1 MADNSLEQIEQLLDK
16 KLSENQAATAAKI
29 DQLAKRVDE
38 GFANTAT
45 TAQIDTL
52 ANHIQKV
59 KDDLG
64 SQLDEQDQTLGRIE
78 RRLNTDLD
86 RLDDH
91 GTRIE
96 RLEAKTA
103 HLPAPPR
110 GRQ

>member
-16 KLSENQAATAAKI
+16 KLSENQAATVAKI

-38 GFANTAT
+38 GFAGAAT

-52 ANHIQKV
+52 ASHIRKA

-64 SQLDEQDQTLGRIE
+64 SQLDEQDETLARME

-91 GTRIE
+91 GKRIE
-96 RLEAKTA
+96 ALEAKTT
-103 HLPAPPR
+103 HLPSPPA
-110 GRQ
+110 GR